1 MQLQKKVGLKFEK
14 TSKNCFVTFREKSI
28 YNNHNLV
35 NYGIGTESQN
45 KLMIIHAIYYLPN
58 LLHWI
63 QQDLVAW
70 VNVKFYEL
78 F

>member
-1 MQLQKKVGLKFEK
+1 
-14 TSKNCFVTFREKSI
+14 
-28 YNNHNLV
+28 
-35 NYGIGTESQN
+35 
-45 KLMIIHAIYYLPN
+45 MIIHAIYYLPN